1 MGGAARGVQ
10 PRLLIYLSETVPA
23 QLCCLH
29 APPGVTAGR
38 SSRVEG
44 GGAAPPPGSAHH
56 TGGHMQGRRVL
67 GVCKILG
74 FNDMLATCLT
84 DCLYAHMP
92 GCSARVHTASI
103 VMQVHVFAMRTDR

>member
-1 MGGAARGVQ
+1 
-10 PRLLIYLSETVPA
+10 
-23 QLCCLH
+23 
-29 APPGVTAGR
+29 
-38 SSRVEG
+38 
-44 GGAAPPPGSAHH
+44 
-56 TGGHMQGRRVL
+56 MQGRRVL